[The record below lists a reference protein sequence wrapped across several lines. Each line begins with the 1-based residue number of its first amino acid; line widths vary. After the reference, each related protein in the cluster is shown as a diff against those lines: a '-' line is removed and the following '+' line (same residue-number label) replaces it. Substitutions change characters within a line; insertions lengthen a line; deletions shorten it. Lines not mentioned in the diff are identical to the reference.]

1 MKNNQT
7 CERKHGFST
16 EKVRKKPIRKKL
28 KIDDFDGKVRRYV
41 RIVSNTS
48 NVYRLISDEVV
59 LDKKKQFMSADRRG
73 QNDVSNL
80 KNPIE

>member
-1 MKNNQT
+1 M
-7 CERKHGFST
+7 
-16 EKVRKKPIRKKL
+16 RKKPIRKKL

-59 LDKKKQFMSADRRG
+59 LDKKKTQFMSADLEGKTTSR
-73 QNDVSNL
+73 
-80 KNPIE
+80 I